1 MFLVFVCAEFGC
13 NIVQVGL
20 FFAESLCSIINMF
33 LQSLGV
39 VLQFCFCRV

>member
-1 MFLVFVCAEFGC
+1 MFLVFLCAEFGC

-20 FFAESLCSIINMF
+20 FLHSQSVVLCMLVCF

-39 VLQFCFCRV
+39 VL